1 MKTKITISAIAALM
15 LTMTLN
21 AQEQSSH
28 ALKQIDVN
36 EKDSSSKGISQ
47 NDAFSAPESSK
58 LTIDKLTEEEIEIA
72 NPKNVLEALNMT
84 IGSNV
89 QFQGRKNSA
98 IITFR
103 GSSNIYSAA
112 AFGVILDGA
121 LLAPMS
127 SLRMMESLSMDVI
140 ESIEV
145 VRDASALTL
154 GPIAGF
160 GTPNGSPTLGFI
172 VIKTKL
178 PKNNGGSAKLVYES
192 FDTKKAD
199 ISYGGIHDKV
209 FYLASV
215 EGLNTHGRDGFNT
228 NQERGS
234 IFLRSGYVDN
244 DFTATISAY
253 YSHDDKE
260 TQKAT
265 NPLSSVTASEWKYEP
280 MKNEFVSAILEKD
293 FNSKNRTTLQLSHTK
308 ASWSQDLDRT
318 NQSTATAPNIYF
330 TGTQSTDSID
340 LRHAMKIADTT
351 LKFGTQAMFYD
362 APNGE
367 LFYETYPRKEQIYG
381 FFAHVS
387 HPFMDDKLIV
397 DTSLRLDKK
406 HIDSSIERYDPNSIL
421 VGPTKLN
428 NAKLTM
434 IEDEWAE
441 DSKAISLGVLYKFSD
456 DLEGTARFAYMSAG
470 TADGDISGDGSV
482 LKDEESFRYEVGMKK
497 IVSQYFNPT
506 INLFVYD
513 DKNKKHPLYY
523 GTNNAP
529 YIVFNQIDQKRHGGE
544 VGFDGRA
551 DSLYYSFGYAYAT
564 ADTKEN
570 EIPNHIINAM
580 VQKKFD
586 KYALNVS
593 GKYVSEYE
601 SNFFTIDNKYH
612 SLGDFI
618 SLNISLDYN
627 HKLLGNDAKFS
638 VYSRNL
644 LDDNYMTMFGFE
656 DQGRVIGASYA
667 FKF

>member
-1 MKTKITISAIAALM
+1 MKTKITISTIAALM
-15 LTMTLN
+15 LTVTLN

-36 EKDSSSKGISQ
+36 EKDSSSRGISQ
-47 NDAFSAPESSK
+47 NEAFSAPESSK
-58 LTIDKLTEEEIEIA
+58 LTIDKLTEEELEIS
-72 NPKNVLEALNMT
+72 NPKNVLDALNMA

-98 IITFR
+98 ILTFR

-140 ESIEV
+140 ESIEII
-145 VRDASALTL
+145 RDASALTL

-178 PKNNGGSAKLVYES
+178 PKSNGGSAKFAYES

-199 ISYGGIHDKV
+199 VSYGGIHDKV

-215 EGLNTHGRDGFNT
+215 EGLNSHGRDGFNT
-228 NQERGS
+228 DQERGS
-234 IFLRSGYVDN
+234 VFLRSGYVDN
-244 DFTATISAY
+244 DFSATISAY
-253 YSHDDKE
+253 YSHDEKE
-260 TQKAT
+260 TQNAT
-265 NPLSSVTASEWKYEP
+265 NPLSSVQNSNWKYEP
-280 MKNEFVSAILEKD
+280 MENEFVSAIFEKD

-308 ASWSQDLDRT
+308 ASWSQDLNST
-318 NQSTATAPNIYF
+318 NPSTAYPNYF
-330 TGTQSTDSID
+330 KGTQSTDSID
-340 LRHAMKIADTT
+340 LRHATKIADTT
-351 LKFGTQAMFYD
+351 LKFGAQAMFYD
-362 APNGE
+362 APEGE
-367 LFYETYPRKEQIYG
+367 LFYEGYPRKEQIYG

-387 HPFMDDKLIV
+387 HPFMNDKLIV
-397 DTSLRLDKK
+397 DASLRLDKK
-406 HIDSSIERYDPNSIL
+406 HIDSSIERYDPNSVL

-434 IEDEWAE
+434 IEDEWAK
-441 DSKAISLGVLYKFSD
+441 DSKAVSLGTLYRFSD
-456 DLEGTARFAYMSAG
+456 DLEGTIRFAYMSAG
-470 TADGDISGDGSV
+470 TAEGSLSTDGSV
-482 LKDEESFRYEVGMKK
+482 LNDEESFRYEVGVKK
-497 IVSQYFNPT
+497 VVNQYFNPT
-506 INLFVYD
+506 MNLFLYD

-523 GTNNAP
+523 GTNIAP
-529 YIVFNQIDQKRHGGE
+529 YIVFNQIDQKRYGGE
-544 VGFDGRA
+544 LGFDGRT

-570 EIPNHIINAM
+570 EIPKHIINAM

-586 KYALNVS
+586 KYTLNVS
-593 GKYVSEYE
+593 GKYISEYE
-601 SNFFTIDNKYH
+601 SNFFTIDKQYH

-618 SLNISLDYN
+618 SLNLSLDYN
-627 HKLLGNDAKFS
+627 HKLFGNDAKFS

>member
-1 MKTKITISAIAALM
+1 MKTKITISTIAALM
-15 LTMTLN
+15 LAMTLN

-36 EKDSSSKGISQ
+36 EKDSSSRGISQ
-47 NDAFSAPESSK
+47 NDAFSAPETSK
-58 LTIDKLTEEEIEIA
+58 LTIDKLTEEEIEIS
-72 NPKNVLEALNMT
+72 NPKSVLDAINMT

-98 IITFR
+98 IMTFR

-112 AFGVILDGA
+112 AFVVILDGA

-140 ESIEV
+140 ESIEII
-145 VRDASALTL
+145 RDASALTL

-178 PKNNGGSAKLVYES
+178 PKNNGGSAKLAYES
-192 FDTKKAD
+192 FETKKAD
-199 ISYGGIHDKV
+199 VSYGGIHDKV

-215 EGLNTHGRDGFNT
+215 EGLNSHGRDGFNT
-228 NQERGS
+228 DQERGS
-234 IFLRSGYVDN
+234 VFLRSGYVDN
-244 DFTATISAY
+244 DFSATISAY
-253 YSHDDKE
+253 YSHDEKE
-260 TQKAT
+260 TQNAT
-265 NPLSSVTASEWKYEP
+265 NPLSSVQNSNWKYEP
-280 MKNEFVSAILEKD
+280 MENEFVSAIFEKD
-293 FNSKNRTTLQLSHTK
+293 FNSKNKTTLQLSHTK
-308 ASWSQDLDRT
+308 ASWSQDLNST
-318 NQSTATAPNIYF
+318 NPSTAYPNYF
-330 TGTQSTDSID
+330 KGTQSTDSID
-340 LRHAMKIADTT
+340 LRHATKIADTT
-351 LKFGTQAMFYD
+351 LKFGVQAMFYD

-381 FFAHVS
+381 FFAHAS

-397 DTSLRLDKK
+397 DTSLRVDKK
-406 HIDSSIERYDPNSIL
+406 HIDSSIERYDPNSVL
-421 VGPTKLN
+421 AQNVTKLN
-428 NAKLTM
+428 NAKLSM
-434 IEDEWAE
+434 IEDQWAK
-441 DSKAISLGVLYKFSD
+441 DSKAVSFGTLYKFSN
-456 DLEGTARFAYMSAG
+456 DLEGTVRFSYMTSGA
-470 TADGDISGDGSV
+470 ADGDISGDGSA

-497 IVSQYFNPT
+497 IVNKYFNPT
-506 INLFVYD
+506 INLFLYD
-513 DKNKKHPLYY
+513 NKNTKHPLYY

-529 YIVFNQIDQKRHGGE
+529 YIVFNQIDQKRYGGE
-544 VGFDGRA
+544 LGFDGRT
-551 DSLYYSFGYAYAT
+551 DSLYYSLGYAYAT
-564 ADTKEN
+564 ADKNEN

-601 SNFFTIDNKYH
+601 SNFFTIDKQYH
-612 SLGDFI
+612 SVGDFI
-618 SLNISLDYN
+618 SLNLSLDYN
-627 HKLLGNDAKFS
+627 HKLFGNDAKFS

-644 LDDNYMTMFGFE
+644 LNDNYMTMFGFE